1 MPTLSPLHPLTKE
14 VAEQLRERMRRIL
27 VRLDEMR
34 ALAASPSAWM
44 PPIDICE
51 LEDAILVK
59 VELPG
64 VSLDNLRLTLLDNT
78 IKIEGRKDRDKPR
91 QSPGSATEAASESEP
106 EPEKP
111 IRFICLERSYGAFAF
126 SIAINWRPIVVEKI
140 TAKLSDGV
148 LIVRLPKTPTSG
160 REIAITISE

>member
-1 MPTLSPLHPLTKE
+1 MPTLSPLHPLSKD

-51 LEDAILVK
+51 LDDAIMVK

-64 VSLDNLRLTLLDNT
+64 VSLDNVRLTVLDNT
-78 IKIEGRKDRDKPR
+78 IKIEGRKDRETPM
-91 QSPGSATEAASESEP
+91 QLPES
-106 EPEKP
+106 EKP
-111 IRFICLERSYGAFAF
+111 IRFICLERSYGNFAF
-126 SIAINWRPIVVEKI
+126 SVAINWRPIIAEQI
-140 TAKLSDGV
+140 TAKMSDGV
-148 LIVRLPKTPTSG
+148 LIIRLPKSPTCG
-160 REIAITISE
+160 REIAITISQ

>member
-1 MPTLSPLHPLTKE
+1 MPTLSPLHPLSKD

-51 LEDAILVK
+51 LDDAIMVK

-64 VSLDNLRLTLLDNT
+64 VSLDNVRLTMLDNT
-78 IKIEGRKDRDKPR
+78 IKIEGRKDRDTPM
-91 QSPGSATEAASESEP
+91 QLPES
-106 EPEKP
+106 EKP
-111 IRFICLERSYGAFAF
+111 IRFICLERSYGNFAF
-126 SIAINWRPIVVEKI
+126 SVAINWRPIIAEQI
-140 TAKLSDGV
+140 TAKMNDGV
-148 LIVRLPKTPTSG
+148 LIIRLPKSPTCG
-160 REIAITISE
+160 REIAITISQ

>member
-1 MPTLSPLHPLTKE
+1 
-14 VAEQLRERMRRIL
+14 MRRIL

-64 VSLDNLRLTLLDNT
+64 VSLDNLKLTLLDNT
-78 IKIEGRKDRDKPR
+78 LKIEGRKDRDTPR
-91 QSPGSATEAASESEP
+91 QPPESD
-106 EPEKP
+106 KP
-111 IRFICLERSYGAFAF
+111 IRFICLERSYGTFAF

-140 TAKLSDGV
+140 SAKLNDGV
-148 LIVRLPKTPTSG
+148 LIIRLPKTPTSG
-160 REIAITISE
+160 REIAISISE

>member
-1 MPTLSPLHPLTKE
+1 MPTLSPLHPLSKE

-51 LEDAILVK
+51 LDDAILVK

-91 QSPGSATEAASESEP
+91 QSSESASES
-106 EPEKP
+106 EKP

-126 SIAINWRPIVVEKI
+126 SVAINWRPIVAEKI

>member
-1 MPTLSPLHPLTKE
+1 MPTLSPLHPLSKD

-64 VSLDNLRLTLLDNT
+64 VSLENLRLTLLDNT

-91 QSPGSATEAASESEP
+91 PSEAASEA
-106 EPEKP
+106 EKP

-126 SIAINWRPIVVEKI
+126 SIAINWRPIVVEQI
-140 TAKLSDGV
+140 TARLSDGV
-148 LIVRLPKTPTSG
+148 LIIRLPKTPTSG